1 MAQTL
6 KPWVHVVTKWL
17 QKLRSDFCPPID
29 EPAFYAICL
38 DYDLGNQEALG
49 TCLENLEIIKAA
61 ALEADTTAFDASGTG
76 GFSARDTETS
86 VESASS
92 CNGAVSG
99 SQEVESIT
107 TGLSDLAWDD
117 VSAEGR
123 DLDDAGDEA
132 KVAWLRAMFPDIT
145 EQNVCYRLQKC
156 HGNLT
161 RTIDELLNLSFIDQ
175 SEPEG
180 QSTIP
185 KGIDGFTQVEDHGRG
200 RKGKAKRRL
209 RTSDSTRSN
218 STTSMHAGAQHEPSN
233 VWESMADDVEFIC
246 ARSELRTQYVRSIY
260 NAQNKSLAR
269 TISLLASQEG
279 AKFSSVKTS
288 SSVEKAQFAKL
299 HTEFPSIPESQLYGL
314 LVMSGNK
321 ISAAHELAGAM
332 ITAPMEISASQ
343 TPIIAKY
350 APVNLTSDIESSDSL
365 SSTPWN
371 QVSYSKA
378 ESQAAAKAA
387 AGNTAF
393 LQASN
398 AYRRGKSDHLIGGAA
413 AYYADVA
420 HENVRAAK
428 ELNAYAADS
437 LVMSQSTSCMLD
449 LHGVSVADAVR
460 IAKKQ
465 VAIWWDSLGDTK
477 YASGGGGPVREGYRV
492 VTGIGRHSRDG
503 TPRIGPAVSRM
514 LVKEGWKV
522 TVGQGEILI
531 TGKAR
536 RS

>member
-1 MAQTL
+1 MDD
-6 KPWVHVVTKWL
+6 TKAIIE
-17 QKLRSDFCPPID
+17 KLRSDFCPPID
-29 EPAFYAICL
+29 EPTFYSICL

-61 ALEADTTAFDASGTG
+61 AVESDTTAFDASGTG
-76 GFSARDTETS
+76 GFVARDLKTS

-92 CNGAVSG
+92 YNGALSG
-99 SQEVESIT
+99 SQQVESIT

-117 VSAEGR
+117 DSAEGQ

-132 KVAWLRAMFPDIT
+132 KVAWLTALFPDIT

-185 KGIDGFTQVEDHGRG
+185 KGIDGFTQVEDHSRG

-218 STTSMHAGAQHEPSN
+218 STTSMYAGAQHEPYN
-233 VWESMADDVEFIC
+233 VWASIADDVEFIC
-246 ARSELRTQYVRSIY
+246 TRSVLRTQCVRSIY

-279 AKFSSVKTS
+279 AKFSSVETS
-288 SSVEKAQFAKL
+288 SSVEKAQIAKL
-299 HTEFPSIPESQLYGL
+299 RTEFPSVPESQLYGL

-321 ISAAHELAGAM
+321 ISATHELADAM

-343 TPIIAKY
+343 TPVIAKY
-350 APVNLTSDIESSDSL
+350 APVDLTSDIESSKSR
-365 SSTPWN
+365 SSTPGN
-371 QVSYSKA
+371 QVSYSKV
-378 ESQAAAKAA
+378 ESLAAAKAA
-387 AGNTAF
+387 AANTAF

-420 HENVRAAK
+420 HENVKAAK
-428 ELNAYAADS
+428 ELSAYAADS

-503 TPRIGPAVSRM
+503 APRIGPAVSRM